1 MFTMLTSSYV
11 NDVNIYEGVIMSTKN
26 EVGPGWAVVTG
37 ASSGLGA
44 LFAEKLAQ
52 RGLPVVLAGR
62 DEARLAEVRQRV
74 QRVAPGIEVE
84 VLVGDLGARAGVE
97 ALVSALDGRVID
109 VLVNNAGFGTYGRL
123 PEVDPERDHDLIAV
137 NVDALVRLTHAVLP
151 GMLARGRGRIL
162 NVASTIAFQPAPY
175 QATYGA
181 SKAFVLSFSQA
192 LWAETR
198 GSGVTVTAL
207 APGPT
212 RTGFVDALDADVSH
226 TIYKRLASPEPV
238 VAAGL
243 RALDRGR
250 PVVVPGVRNWLMA
263 NAARLSPGW
272 VGALISGRMLR
283 PAGNPR
289 AHAASQ

>member
-1 MFTMLTSSYV
+1 
-11 NDVNIYEGVIMSTKN
+11 MSKKH
-26 EVGPGWAVVTG
+26 EVDAGWAVVTG

-52 RGLPVVLAGR
+52 RGLPLVLAGR

-74 QRVAPGIEVE
+74 QRLAPGTDVE
-84 VLVGDLGARAGVE
+84 LVVGDLGSQAGVE
-97 ALVSALDGRVID
+97 ALIAVLTGRPID

-123 PEVDPERDHDLIAV
+123 SEVDGDREHDLIAV
-137 NVDALVRLTHAVLP
+137 NVDALVGLTHAVLP
-151 GMLARGRGRIL
+151 GMLARGQGKIL

-207 APGPT
+207 CPGPT
-212 RTGFVDALDADVSH
+212 RTGFVDALDADVSQ
-226 TIYKRLASPEPV
+226 TAIYRRLAAPEPV

-250 PVVVPGVRNWLMA
+250 PVVVPGLRNRVMA
-263 NAARLSPGW
+263 TASRLSPGW
-272 VGALISGRMLR
+272 VGALISRRMLR
-283 PAGNPR
+283 PAGERR
-289 AHAASQ
+289 AHAAAQ

>member
-1 MFTMLTSSYV
+1 
-11 NDVNIYEGVIMSTKN
+11 MSKKQ
-26 EVGPGWAVVTG
+26 EAGAGWAVVTG

-52 RGLPVVLAGR
+52 RGLSLVLAGR

-74 QRVAPGIEVE
+74 QRLAAGIDVE
-84 VLVGDLGARAGVE
+84 LVVGDLGGQAGVE
-97 ALVSALDGRVID
+97 ALAQVLNGRVID

-123 PEVDPERDHDLIAV
+123 AEVDADRDHDLIAV

-151 GMLARGRGRIL
+151 GMLARGHGQIL

-207 APGPT
+207 CPGPT
-212 RTGFVDALDADVSH
+212 RTGFVDALDADVSQ
-226 TIYKRLASPEPV
+226 TAIYRRLASPEPV
-238 VAAGL
+238 VDAGL

-250 PVVVPGVRNWLMA
+250 PVVVPGLRNWVMA

-283 PAGNPR
+283 PAGNSR
-289 AHAASQ
+289 AHASSQ

>member
-1 MFTMLTSSYV
+1 MKGMEIS
-11 NDVNIYEGVIMSTKN
+11 KKH
-26 EVGPGWAVVTG
+26 EVGTGWAVVTG

-44 LFAEKLAQ
+44 IFAEKLAE
-52 RGLPVVLAGR
+52 RGLPLVLAGR
-62 DEARLAEVRQRV
+62 DEARLAEVKQRV
-74 QRVAPGIEVE
+74 QQSAPGVDVE
-84 VLVGDLGARAGVE
+84 LVIGDLGSQGGVE
-97 ALVSALDGRVID
+97 ALVAALGGREVD
-109 VLVNNAGFGTYGRL
+109 VLINNAGFGTYGRL
-123 PEVDPERDHDLIAV
+123 QEIDPDREHDLIAV

-151 GMLARGRGRIL
+151 GMLERGHGQIL
-162 NVASTIAFQPAPY
+162 NVASTIAFQPGPY

-207 APGPT
+207 CPGPT
-212 RTGFVDALDADVSH
+212 RTGFVDGLDADVSG
-226 TIYKRLASPEPV
+226 TAIYHKLAPPEPV

-250 PVVVPGVRNWLMA
+250 PVVVPGLRNRVMA
-263 NAARLSPGW
+263 TASRLSPGW

-283 PAGNPR
+283 PADEPR
-289 AHAASQ
+289 AHAAAQ

>member
-1 MFTMLTSSYV
+1 MSKR
-11 NDVNIYEGVIMSTKN
+11 YEAG
-26 EVGPGWAVVTG
+26 GGWAVVTG

-52 RGLPVVLAGR
+52 RGLPLVLAGR
-62 DEARLAEVRQRV
+62 DEARLTDVRERV
-74 QRVAPGIEVE
+74 QRLAPGIDVE
-84 VLVGDLGARAGVE
+84 LVVGDLGSQAGVE
-97 ALVSALDGRVID
+97 ALVAVLQERVID

-123 PEVDPERDHDLIAV
+123 AEVDADRDRDLIAV

-151 GMLARGRGRIL
+151 GMLARGHGQIL

-207 APGPT
+207 CPGPT
-212 RTGFVDALDADVSH
+212 RTGFVDALDADVSG
-226 TIYKRLASPEPV
+226 TAIYRKLASPEPV

-250 PVVVPGVRNWLMA
+250 PVVVPGMRNWVMA

-283 PAGNPR
+283 PAGEPR

>member
-1 MFTMLTSSYV
+1 
-11 NDVNIYEGVIMSTKN
+11 MS
-26 EVGPGWAVVTG
+26 EEQQAGAGWAVVTG

-52 RGLPVVLAGR
+52 RGLPLVLTGR
-62 DEARLAEVRQRV
+62 NEARLTKVRQRV
-74 QRVAPGIEVE
+74 QQVAPSIEVDL
-84 VLVGDLGARAGVE
+84 VVGDLGSQAGVE
-97 ALVSALDGRVID
+97 ALVAALDGRVID

-123 PEVDPERDHDLIAV
+123 DEVDPEREHDLIAV
-137 NVDALVRLTHAVLP
+137 NVDALVHLTHAVLP
-151 GMLARGRGRIL
+151 GMLARGHGQIL

-207 APGPT
+207 CPGPT
-212 RTGFVDALDADVSH
+212 RTGFVDALDADVSQ
-226 TIYKRLASPEPV
+226 TAIYKRLASPEPV
-238 VAAGL
+238 VDAGL

-250 PVVVPGVRNWLMA
+250 PLVVPGVRNWLMA
-263 NAARLSPGW
+263 NGARLSPGW

-283 PAGNPR
+283 PAATPR
-289 AHAASQ
+289 THAASQ

>member
-1 MFTMLTSSYV
+1 
-11 NDVNIYEGVIMSTKN
+11 MSKKH
-26 EVGPGWAVVTG
+26 EAGAGWAVVTG

-52 RGLPVVLAGR
+52 RGLPLVLAGR
-62 DEARLAEVRQRV
+62 DEARLTEVRQRV
-74 QRVAPGIEVE
+74 QRLAPGIDVE
-84 VLVGDLGARAGVE
+84 LVVGDLGSQAGVE
-97 ALVSALDGRVID
+97 ALVAVLNGRVID

-123 PEVDPERDHDLIAV
+123 SEVDADREHDLIAV

-151 GMLARGRGRIL
+151 GMLARGHGRIL

-207 APGPT
+207 CPGPT
-212 RTGFVDALDADVSH
+212 RTGFVDALDADVSR
-226 TIYKRLASPEPV
+226 TAIYRRLASPEPV

-250 PVVVPGVRNWLMA
+250 PVVVPGLRNWVMA
-263 NAARLSPGW
+263 TAASLSPGW

-283 PAGNPR
+283 PAGNSR

>member
-1 MFTMLTSSYV
+1 MLTTSTST
-11 NDVNIYEGVIMSTKN
+11 EGVHNVEETR
-26 EVGPGWAVVTG
+26 GRR
-37 ASSGLGA
+37 GLGGRHRREFGA
-44 LFAEKLAQ
+44 GRTIRRKARPAGFA
-52 RGLPVVLAGR
+52 VVLAGR

-74 QRVAPGIEVE
+74 QRLAPGIEVE
-84 VLVGDLGARAGVE
+84 LVVGDLGSHGGVE
-97 ALVSALDGRVID
+97 ALVGVLDGRVID

-123 PEVDPERDHDLIAV
+123 EEVDPGRDHDLIAV

-151 GMLARGRGRIL
+151 AMLARGRGRIL

-198 GSGVTVTAL
+198 GTGVTVTAL

-212 RTGFVDALDADVSH
+212 RTGFVDALDADVSQ
-226 TIYKRLASPEPV
+226 TIYGRLAAPEPV

-250 PVVVPGVRNWLMA
+250 PVVVPGLRNRVMA
-263 NAARLSPGW
+263 TASRLSPGW